1 MLSMANCFA
10 RRILLDR
17 TKERTSSD
25 HLFVCSATGIGI
37 IILMIV
43 MVLTDVRLIPCYNVK
58 DIFVTFSDDQ
68 WLVVEQKTIKLYR
81 HRIDKR

>member
-1 MLSMANCFA
+1 MMLSMANCFA

-37 IILMIV
+37 LLMIV
-43 MVLTDVRLIPCYNVK
+43 MVLTDVRLISCYNVK

-68 WLVVEQKTIKLYR
+68 CLVVEQKTIKTQTFLYF
-81 HRIDKR
+81 K